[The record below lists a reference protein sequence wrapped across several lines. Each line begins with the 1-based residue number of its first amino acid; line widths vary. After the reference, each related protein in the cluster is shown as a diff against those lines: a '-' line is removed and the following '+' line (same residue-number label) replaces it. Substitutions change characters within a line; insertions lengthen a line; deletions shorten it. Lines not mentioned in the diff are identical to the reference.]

1 MGSPISKET
10 FLQRARARFAT
21 HYDYSEIVYKSYK
34 TPILIRCQLH
44 PVKLISITPEKHL
57 QTSGGCKFC
66 LRESRIR
73 LLERELLREPAVRE
87 LPASGDPLS
96 APSPLA
102 SAVRPVRRGPAEGRH
117 GLLLLLALIVGSSV
131 RALAADNEECR
142 VLRLQREALGTAAM
156 EQEVALARTAQ
167 QHLCPDLA
175 ARAAGANALD
185 GIYKP
190 IDFGAWIR
198 CRVEAERRLEQSHP
212 VRYRNSQN
220 FTFYTAE
227 GASLARQADD
237 LRRRWD
243 AKGCPGT

>member
-1 MGSPISKET
+1 MRKVSPLRPCAKACENRKNVSGCADGMGSPISKET

-117 GLLLLLALIVGSSV
+117 GLPPSFGFDRWIKREGPGSRQRGVSGP
-131 RALAADNEECR
+131 AAPEGSPGDGGH
-142 VLRLQREALGTAAM
+142 GT
-156 EQEVALARTAQ
+156 
-167 QHLCPDLA
+167 
-175 ARAAGANALD
+175 G
-185 GIYKP
+185 G
-190 IDFGAWIR
+190 G
-198 CRVEAERRLEQSHP
+198 
-212 VRYRNSQN
+212 
-220 FTFYTAE
+220 
-227 GASLARQADD
+227 
-237 LRRRWD
+237 
-243 AKGCPGT
+243 PGTHRSTAPLS